1 MKVGSSKTRL
11 VLSSTFASEYDFV
24 KEYLRVIKQL
34 KIADN
39 QSVYDTPVAVIG
51 AYSAAVG
58 LGAWLG
64 YSLAKNLGVKNPLP
78 GANAGKFAYTT
89 VASLFKDAEYKLA
102 LKRAAKIKRSEWYV
116 KGAAKAAGWKNSAS
130 SKVLGSEAYKK
141 LVKTRAA
148 RTAKVLIKRNPL
160 FRVPLWAVKR
170 STAVAVKSSIRA
182 GLALMHG
189 VASTNPLGL
198 VLDIALTLA
207 VSWVFAK
214 VEESQYTR
222 QPLLFFPLIKH
233 GKPYQAGMTGAIRNS
248 YWDSITSEWD
258 KTTSTL
264 SKAAAILE
272 GSNSANNKGSSFI
285 TKLLAQP
292 AKRKQADND
301 SSQYIMTKSGENYK
315 YYERKSEVEKQTEK
329 ALTDKKQTE
338 KLKEATK

>member
-1 MKVGSSKTRL
+1 
-11 VLSSTFASEYDFV
+11 
-24 KEYLRVIKQL
+24 
-34 KIADN
+34 
-39 QSVYDTPVAVIG
+39 
-51 AYSAAVG
+51 
-58 LGAWLG
+58 
-64 YSLAKNLGVKNPLP
+64 
-78 GANAGKFAYTT
+78 
-89 VASLFKDAEYKLA
+89 
-102 LKRAAKIKRSEWYV
+102 
-116 KGAAKAAGWKNSAS
+116 
-130 SKVLGSEAYKK
+130 
-141 LVKTRAA
+141 
-148 RTAKVLIKRNPL
+148 
-160 FRVPLWAVKR
+160 
-170 STAVAVKSSIRA
+170 
-182 GLALMHG
+182 MHG

-292 AKRKQADND
+292 AKRKQAEND
-301 SSQYIMTKSGENYK
+301 SSQYVMTKSGENYK

-329 ALTDKKQTE
+329 ALTDQKQTE